1 MKENPACQMALPY
14 KNAHG
19 SGPDH
24 WPLSHPFCI
33 GFPVFCPLFTI
44 CQTQNIT
51 QRLIQ
56 IIACPDIMV
65 DKILHKAFSC
75 LCCCQKLYNLHRI
88 VSGKTSL
95 QHLHHQPVTH
105 PLFFDLLFFLLCSAF
120 NSFIPE
126 IITLPWKYLKHDEDS
141 ILLHERKSRQLPA
154 DRHK

>member
-1 MKENPACQMALPY
+1 MLSDPLFPCLKPHFTMKENPACQMALPY

-88 VSGKTSL
+88 VSGKTSPASSSSACDAPFVLWSALFPSLFCL
-95 QHLHHQPVTH
+95 QFFYPGNHH
-105 PLFFDLLFFLLCSAF
+105 SAL
-120 NSFIPE
+120 E
-126 IITLPWKYLKHDEDS
+126 ISEEWW
-141 ILLHERKSRQLPA
+141 R
-154 DRHK
+154 